1 MKIESAIVMEGIAV
15 TNIPKGG
22 DKGHG
27 GRTKLL
33 FKFDGCD
40 IQIRGTEGDT
50 GFCMTNPDSLSLSF
64 YGDAEGEAIIAI
76 LEDMT
81 KNLKKQLDNNKRM

>member
-1 MKIESAIVMEGIAV
+1 MEGIAV

-22 DKGHG
+22 DKGRG

-33 FKFDGCD
+33 FNFSDGCSV
-40 IQIRGTEGDT
+40 QIKGSEGNT
-50 GFCMTNPDSLSLSF
+50 GFSMTNPDSLTLSF

-81 KNLKKQLDNNKRM
+81 KNLKEQLNNNKRM